1 MEHLPVLAPLHAVII
16 VQETIPHA
24 TAIMTTAR
32 IARRR
37 SESTSKSPTTRMLAK
52 ANTRATKN
60 GESTV
65 TGLLNAIQHGVS
77 PEEDVFDQGHDGKH
91 QHCQHQEVSETHPPH
106 HAAHHAVTHHHG
118 DLPAHEG
125 VQAPI
130 RACRKILSFTAR

>member
-24 TAIMTTAR
+24 TAIMTTAK

-65 TGLLNAIQHGVS
+65 TGPLDAIQHGW
-77 PEEDVFDQGHDGKH
+77 FHRKK
-91 QHCQHQEVSETHPPH
+91 TYL
-106 HAAHHAVTHHHG
+106 T
-118 DLPAHEG
+118 
-125 VQAPI
+125 
-130 RACRKILSFTAR
+130 RATTASTSIASTRR